1 MLHLLFKLPVVDLTD
16 RHYEASGVMGNAV
29 LELKQRLGNTANF
42 HERVHVAGNAGT
54 RRLTNRTLVQDL
66 MVCRADK
73 ATIKAL

>member
-1 MLHLLFKLPVVDLTD
+1 
-16 RHYEASGVMGNAV
+16 MGNAV